1 MLYRLIKNKI
11 AKNAGW
17 LIGGHIAQMLISFI
31 VSILTAR
38 YLGPDNYGLISYGTA
53 YISFFTSFCTL
64 GINAIIV
71 KELIN
76 NRENEGKIMGTAIG
90 LKAISSFL
98 SAITIVL
105 LVFFIDKGDPVAI
118 KVVAICSLG
127 LILKVTDVF
136 TYWFQSYLKSK
147 ITAIVGLI
155 GYLVISIYKVILIVT
170 MQSVYWFAF
179 STSLDYFLVGF
190 ILWLIYKKQK
200 GQKLV
205 FSRFYAKKLLKSSWN
220 FILPSLMVSIYAQTD
235 KFMLKQM
242 LGDSEVGFYATAV
255 ALTNMWGFVMQAIID
270 SLNPSIMEDHKA
282 NNREKYI
289 QKNKL
294 LYAIVFYV
302 SMIVSLLYCLL
313 SKPMIYI
320 LYGEAYLPAYMPL
333 CVITWYSAFSYLGVA
348 RNTWVVCEN
357 KQKYLIWL
365 YISAATTNIILN
377 LILIPYAGVV
387 GAAFASLLAQVMSS
401 IIAPCF
407 IKSMRPNAILM
418 FEAIILKGILPK
430 KSKDTNNID
439 L

>member
-1 MLYRLIKNKI
+1 MLRRLVKNKV

-38 YLGPDNYGLISYGTA
+38 YLGPNNYGLISYGTA
-53 YISFFTSFCTL
+53 YVSFFTSFCTL
-64 GINAIIV
+64 GINAVIV

-90 LKAISSFL
+90 LKAIASYL
-98 SAITIVL
+98 SAITIIL
-105 LVFFIDKGDPVAI
+105 LVFVIDRDDPVAI

-127 LILKVTDVF
+127 LVLKVTDVF

-155 GYLVISIYKVILIVT
+155 GYLVISVYKVILIINN
-170 MQSVYWFAF
+170 QSVYWFAF
-179 STSLDYFLVGF
+179 STSLDYLVVGVSLCF
-190 ILWLIYKKQK
+190 IYKKQK
-200 GQKLV
+200 GQNLI
-205 FSRFYAKKLLKSSWN
+205 FSRSYARELLKSSWN
-220 FILPSLMVSIYAQTD
+220 FILPSLMVSLYAQTD
-235 KFMLKQM
+235 KIMLKHM

-255 ALTNMWGFVMQAIID
+255 ALANMWCFVIQAIID

-302 SMIVSLLYCLL
+302 CMIVSLLYCLL

-365 YISAATTNIILN
+365 YISAAATNIILN